1 MLPSLLEGLKI
12 TSSDDATNAT
22 THNSKDV
29 IAGRISADPVPS
41 RSTPH
46 QSAVAAGQEGGSSQK
61 PSDSEI
67 YGRPQQQS
75 RPLSASSFEFGEL
88 LGEGSYSRVLKAKNL
103 NSGEICAIKVWDLH
117 EVGGGPHVMCLACHN
132 G

>member
-1 MLPSLLEGLKI
+1 MLPSLEGLKI

-29 IAGRISADPVPS
+29 TAGSKSDPVPS
-41 RSTPH
+41 SGSPVAAH

-61 PSDSEI
+61 PSDRESH
-67 YGRPQQQS
+67 GRPQQQM

-88 LGEGSYSRVLKAKNL
+88 LGEGSYSKVLKAKNL
-103 NSGEICAIKVWDLH
+103 NSEEICAIKV
-117 EVGGGPHVMCLACHN
+117 
-132 G
+132 